1 MQFTAEVVAEALA
14 VVGLVGRPSVLA
26 HIGQKLILGERQVA
40 DHVVERPDRRQLAAY
55 VDGLLDVA
63 WSEAGGE
70 CPRLRAVVFRYVLSA
85 TRNCQRIEKPEI
97 VSVNVL
103 GEALGRVTSMCLRT
117 PQIEAFLCQ
126 PHHRVNGRDAVG
138 LLEVVIAPLRDELD
152 LVTQVGEA
160 IVDRGRRQHEHLR
173 ASVGPD
179 DLVHQPRV
187 TIRARRCRAPVAE
200 VVALVDDHQI
210 ECPPLQVFQ
219 VGVPA
224 PPTAARQVRVVQH
237 LVGESVLCQRVTFII
252 RLRP

>member
-1 MQFTAEVVAEALA
+1 MLA
-14 VVGLVGRPSVLA
+14 
-26 HIGQKLILGERQVA
+26 
-40 DHVVERPDRRQLAAY
+40 
-55 VDGLLDVA
+55 
-63 WSEAGGE
+63 
-70 CPRLRAVVFRYVLSA
+70 A

-97 VSVNVL
+97 VRVDVL
-103 GEALGRVTSMCLRT
+103 GEALRRVSSMRLRA
-117 PQIEAFLCQ
+117 PQIEALLCQ
-126 PHHRVNGRDAVG
+126 PHHRFNGRDSVG
-138 LLEVVIAPLRDELD
+138 LLEVVIAALRDELD

-179 DLVHQPRV
+179 DLVHQSRV
-187 TIRARRCRAPVAE
+187 AIRARRGRAPIAE

-224 PPTAARQVRVVQH
+224 LATAARQVRVVQH
-237 LVGESVLCQRVTFII
+237 LVGESVLSQRVTFIA